1 MADLSNHTVAYLSG
15 IVISIQINAGTY
27 IVEEHYIHAI
37 EIGMEHWGYIFG
49 QVVADTS
56 DGMEKSFS
64 TILDHTFLYILEYTK
79 ALYICED
86 ESFSC
91 EPSCL

>member
-1 MADLSNHTVAYLSG
+1 
-15 IVISIQINAGTY
+15 
-27 IVEEHYIHAI
+27 
-37 EIGMEHWGYIFG
+37 MEHWVYIFG

-86 ESFSC
+86 ESFLC
-91 EPSCL
+91 EPPCL